1 MVLDK
6 TTISKVLE
14 DVYSSGSKDNI
25 IKSGVIANIMVFDL
39 EVDIDL
45 VMDNP
50 TLQARKKLEGEIT
63 TTIHKKINSKAKIK
77 FNTKI
82 KKQPKPENQ
91 SIKKELSGVD
101 SIIAISSAKGGVGK
115 STFTVNTAAMLAKMG
130 CKVGILDT
138 DIYGPSIPTMLDVEG
153 YVPKS
158 IKVDGVSKIDP
169 IESYGIKLMSIG
181 FFTKLDE
188 AVVWRGP
195 MASKALKQMIFDTN
209 WGELDFLFLD
219 LPPGTGDIHLSLVQ
233 SIPISGAVIIS
244 TPQNVAL
251 ADARRGIKMFQQE
264 TINVPI
270 LGLVENMSYFTSDEE
285 PEVKHFIFGESGVK
299 YLAKDLGK
307 KNIRVN
313 AISAGPIKTL
323 AASGIGDFRYILK
336 WNEYNSPLRRN
347 VSIDEVGGS
356 AVYLISDLSSGVT
369 GEVHHVDSGYNIIGM
384 KDEEAPD
391 ISVAED

>member
-6 TTISKVLE
+6 KTISKVLE

-158 IKVDGVSKIDP
+158 IKIDGVSKIDP

-270 LGLVENMSYFTSDEE
+270 LGLVENMSYFISDEE
-285 PEVKHFIFGESGVK
+285 PKVKHFIFGESGVK
-299 YLAKDLGK
+299 YLAKDLDINFLGE
-307 KNIRVN
+307 I
-313 AISAGPIKTL
+313 PIFKSL
-323 AASGIGDFRYILK
+323 REASDFGRPASLQ
-336 WNEYNSPLRRN
+336 E
-347 VSIDEVGGS
+347 
-356 AVYLISDLSSGVT
+356 
-369 GEVHHVDSGYNIIGM
+369 DSVIEN
-384 KDEEAPD
+384 KFRD
-391 ISVAED
+391 ISKVLVEELIKRNTELPPTKIVKITNLVGCSAINKKS

>member
-209 WGELDFLFLD
+209 RGELDFLFLD

-299 YLAKDLGK
+299 YLAKDLDINFLGE
-307 KNIRVN
+307 I
-313 AISAGPIKTL
+313 PIFKSL
-323 AASGIGDFRYILK
+323 REASDFGRPASLQ
-336 WNEYNSPLRRN
+336 E
-347 VSIDEVGGS
+347 
-356 AVYLISDLSSGVT
+356 
-369 GEVHHVDSGYNIIGM
+369 DSVIEN
-384 KDEEAPD
+384 
-391 ISVAED
+391 

>member
-1 MVLDK
+1 MELNK
-6 TTISKVLE
+6 KTISKVLE
-14 DVYSSGSKDNI
+14 DLYSSGSKDNI
-25 IKSGVIANIMVFDL
+25 IKSGLIANIMVFDM
-39 EVDIDL
+39 EVDVDL
-45 VMDNP
+45 LMDNP
-50 TLQARKKLEGEIT
+50 TLQARKKLEGEIINI
-63 TTIHKKINSKAKIK
+63 IHKKINSKAKIK

-82 KKQPKPENQ
+82 KKEVKPKVE
-91 SIKKELSGVD
+91 SVKKELSGVD

-115 STFTVNTAAMLAKMG
+115 STFTVNIAAMLSKMG

-153 YVPKS
+153 YIPKS
-158 IKVDGVSKIDP
+158 IKIDGVSKIEP

-195 MASKALKQMIFDTN
+195 MASKALNQMIFDTN

-233 SIPISGAVIIS
+233 SIPITGAVIIS

-270 LGLVENMSYFTSDEE
+270 LGLVENMSYFTSNEE
-285 PEVKHFIFGESGVK
+285 PEVKHFIFGENGVK
-299 YLAKDLGK
+299 YLAKDLDINFLGEIPIFTSLREASDFGRPGSLQENSVIENK
-307 KNIRVN
+307 FRD
-313 AISAGPIKTL
+313 ISKLLVEELIK
-323 AASGIGDFRYILK
+323 
-336 WNEYNSPLRRN
+336 RN
-347 VSIDEVGGS
+347 TELPPTKIVKITNLVGCS
-356 AVYLISDLSSGVT
+356 AVNKKS
-369 GEVHHVDSGYNIIGM
+369 
-384 KDEEAPD
+384 
-391 ISVAED
+391 

>member
-1 MVLDK
+1 MELNK
-6 TTISKVLE
+6 KTISKVLE
-14 DVYSSGSKDNI
+14 DLYSSGSKDNI
-25 IKSGVIANIMVFDL
+25 IKSGLIANIMVFDM
-39 EVDIDL
+39 EVDVDL
-45 VMDNP
+45 LMDNP
-50 TLQARKKLEGEIT
+50 TLQARKKLEGEIINI
-63 TTIHKKINSKAKIK
+63 IHKKINSKAKIK

-82 KKQPKPENQ
+82 KKEVKPKVE
-91 SIKKELSGVD
+91 SVKKELSGVD

-115 STFTVNTAAMLAKMG
+115 STFTVNIAAMLAKMG

-153 YVPKS
+153 YIPKS
-158 IKVDGVSKIDP
+158 IKIDGVSKIEP

-195 MASKALKQMIFDTN
+195 MASKALNQMIFDTN

-233 SIPISGAVIIS
+233 SIPITGAVIIS

-270 LGLVENMSYFTSDEE
+270 LGLVENMSYFTSNEE
-285 PEVKHFIFGESGVK
+285 PEVKHFIFGENGVK
-299 YLAKDLGK
+299 YLAKDLDINFLGEIPIFTSLREASDFGRPGSLQENSVIENK
-307 KNIRVN
+307 FRD
-313 AISAGPIKTL
+313 ISKLIVEELIK
-323 AASGIGDFRYILK
+323 
-336 WNEYNSPLRRN
+336 RN
-347 VSIDEVGGS
+347 TELPPTKIVKITNLVGCS
-356 AVYLISDLSSGVT
+356 AVNKKS
-369 GEVHHVDSGYNIIGM
+369 
-384 KDEEAPD
+384 
-391 ISVAED
+391 

>member
-6 TTISKVLE
+6 KMIFKVLE
-14 DVYSSGSKDNI
+14 DLYSSGSKDNI
-25 IKSGVIANIMVFDL
+25 IKSGVIANIMVFGL

-270 LGLVENMSYFTSDEE
+270 LGLVENMSYFISDEE
-285 PEVKHFIFGESGVK
+285 PKVKHFIFGESGVK
-299 YLAKDLGK
+299 YLAKDLDINFLGE
-307 KNIRVN
+307 I
-313 AISAGPIKTL
+313 PIFKSL
-323 AASGIGDFRYILK
+323 REASDFGRPASLQ
-336 WNEYNSPLRRN
+336 E
-347 VSIDEVGGS
+347 
-356 AVYLISDLSSGVT
+356 
-369 GEVHHVDSGYNIIGM
+369 DSVIEN
-384 KDEEAPD
+384 KFRD
-391 ISVAED
+391 ISKVLVEELIKRNTELPPTKIVKITNLVGCSAINKKS

>member
-1 MVLDK
+1 MELNK
-6 TTISKVLE
+6 KTISKVLE
-14 DVYSSGSKDNI
+14 DLYSSGSKDNI
-25 IKSGVIANIMVFDL
+25 IKSGLIANIMVFDM
-39 EVDIDL
+39 EVDVDL
-45 VMDNP
+45 LMDNP
-50 TLQARKKLEGEIT
+50 TLQARKKLEGEIINI
-63 TTIHKKINSKAKIK
+63 IHKKINSKAKIK

-82 KKQPKPENQ
+82 KKEVKPKVE
-91 SIKKELSGVD
+91 SVKKELSGVD

-115 STFTVNTAAMLAKMG
+115 STFTVNIAAMLAKMG

-153 YVPKS
+153 YIPKS
-158 IKVDGVSKIDP
+158 IKIDGVSKIEP

-195 MASKALKQMIFDTN
+195 MASKALNQMIFDTN

-233 SIPISGAVIIS
+233 SIPITGAVIIS

-270 LGLVENMSYFTSDEE
+270 LGLVENMSYFTSNEE
-285 PEVKHFIFGESGVK
+285 PEVKHFIFGENGVK
-299 YLAKDLGK
+299 YLAKDLDINFLGEIPIFTSLREASDFGRPGSLQENSVIENK
-307 KNIRVN
+307 FRD
-313 AISAGPIKTL
+313 ISKLLVEELIK
-323 AASGIGDFRYILK
+323 
-336 WNEYNSPLRRN
+336 RN
-347 VSIDEVGGS
+347 TELPPTKIVKITNLVGCS
-356 AVYLISDLSSGVT
+356 AVNKKS
-369 GEVHHVDSGYNIIGM
+369 
-384 KDEEAPD
+384 
-391 ISVAED
+391 

>member
-299 YLAKDLGK
+299 YLAKDLDINFLGEIPIFK
-307 KNIRVN
+307 SLREASDFGRPASLQEDSVIENKFRD
-313 AISAGPIKTL
+313 ISKVLVEELIKRNTEL
-323 AASGIGDFRYILK
+323 HTTKIVKITIL
-336 WNEYNSPLRRN
+336 
-347 VSIDEVGGS
+347 VGCS
-356 AVYLISDLSSGVT
+356 AVNKKS
-369 GEVHHVDSGYNIIGM
+369 
-384 KDEEAPD
+384 
-391 ISVAED
+391 

>member
-1 MVLDK
+1 MILDK
-6 TTISKVLE
+6 KTISKVLE

-50 TLQARKKLEGEIT
+50 TFQARKKLEGEIT

-101 SIIAISSAKGGVGK
+101 SIIAVSSAKGGVGK

-158 IKVDGVSKIDP
+158 IKIDGVSKINP

-270 LGLVENMSYFTSDEE
+270 LGLVENMSYFISDEE
-285 PEVKHFIFGESGVK
+285 PKVKHFIFGESGVK
-299 YLAKDLGK
+299 YLAKDLDINFLGE
-307 KNIRVN
+307 I
-313 AISAGPIKTL
+313 PIFKSL
-323 AASGIGDFRYILK
+323 REASDFGRPASLQ
-336 WNEYNSPLRRN
+336 E
-347 VSIDEVGGS
+347 
-356 AVYLISDLSSGVT
+356 
-369 GEVHHVDSGYNIIGM
+369 DSVIEN
-384 KDEEAPD
+384 KFRD
-391 ISVAED
+391 ISKVLVEELIKRNTELPPTKIVKITNLVGCSAINKKS

>member
-6 TTISKVLE
+6 KTISKVLE

-285 PEVKHFIFGESGVK
+285 PEVKHFIFGEGGVK
-299 YLAKDLGK
+299 YLAKDLDINFLG
-307 KNIRVN
+307 
-313 AISAGPIKTL
+313 AIPIFKSL
-323 AASGIGDFRYILK
+323 REASDFGRPASLQ
-336 WNEYNSPLRRN
+336 EYSVIENKFRDISKVLVEELIKRN
-347 VSIDEVGGS
+347 TELPPTKIVKITNLVGCS
-356 AVYLISDLSSGVT
+356 AVNKKS
-369 GEVHHVDSGYNIIGM
+369 
-384 KDEEAPD
+384 
-391 ISVAED
+391 

>member
-158 IKVDGVSKIDP
+158 IKIDGVSKIDP

-285 PEVKHFIFGESGVK
+285 PEVKHFIFGESGDK
-299 YLAKDLGK
+299 YLAKDLDINFLGEIPIFK
-307 KNIRVN
+307 SLREASDFGRPASLQEDSVIENKFRD
-313 AISAGPIKTL
+313 ISKVLVEELIK
-323 AASGIGDFRYILK
+323 
-336 WNEYNSPLRRN
+336 RN
-347 VSIDEVGGS
+347 TELPPTKIVKITNLVGCS
-356 AVYLISDLSSGVT
+356 AVNKKS
-369 GEVHHVDSGYNIIGM
+369 
-384 KDEEAPD
+384 
-391 ISVAED
+391 

>member
-1 MVLDK
+1 MELNK
-6 TTISKVLE
+6 KTISKVLE
-14 DVYSSGSKDNI
+14 DLYSSGSKDNI
-25 IKSGVIANIMVFDL
+25 IKSGLIANIMVFDM
-39 EVDIDL
+39 EVDVDL
-45 VMDNP
+45 LMDNP
-50 TLQARKKLEGEIT
+50 TLQARKKLEGEIINI
-63 TTIHKKINSKAKIK
+63 IHKKINSKAKIK

-82 KKQPKPENQ
+82 KKEVNPKVE
-91 SIKKELSGVD
+91 SVKKELSGVD

-115 STFTVNTAAMLAKMG
+115 STFTVNIAAMLAKMG

-153 YVPKS
+153 YIPKS
-158 IKVDGVSKIDP
+158 IKIDGVSKIEP

-195 MASKALKQMIFDTN
+195 MASKALNQMIFDTN

-233 SIPISGAVIIS
+233 SIPITGAVIIS

-270 LGLVENMSYFTSDEE
+270 LGLVENMSYFTSNEE
-285 PEVKHFIFGESGVK
+285 PEVKHFIFGENGVK
-299 YLAKDLGK
+299 YLAKDLDINFLGEIPIFTSLREASDFGRPGSLQENSVIENK
-307 KNIRVN
+307 FRD
-313 AISAGPIKTL
+313 ISKLLVEELIK
-323 AASGIGDFRYILK
+323 
-336 WNEYNSPLRRN
+336 RN
-347 VSIDEVGGS
+347 TELPPTKIVKITNLVGCS
-356 AVYLISDLSSGVT
+356 AVNKKS
-369 GEVHHVDSGYNIIGM
+369 
-384 KDEEAPD
+384 
-391 ISVAED
+391 

>member
-1 MVLDK
+1 MELNK
-6 TTISKVLE
+6 KTISKVLE
-14 DVYSSGSKDNI
+14 DLYSSGSKDNI
-25 IKSGVIANIMVFDL
+25 IKSGLIANIMVFDM
-39 EVDIDL
+39 EVDVDL
-45 VMDNP
+45 LMDNP
-50 TLQARKKLEGEIT
+50 TLQARKKLEGEIINI
-63 TTIHKKINSKAKIK
+63 IHKKINSKAKIK

-82 KKQPKPENQ
+82 KKEVKPKVE
-91 SIKKELSGVD
+91 SVKKELSGVD

-115 STFTVNTAAMLAKMG
+115 STFTVNIAAMLSKMG

-153 YVPKS
+153 YIPKS
-158 IKVDGVSKIDP
+158 IKIDGVSKIEP

-195 MASKALKQMIFDTN
+195 MASKALNQMIFDTN

-233 SIPISGAVIIS
+233 SIPITGAVIIS

-270 LGLVENMSYFTSDEE
+270 LGLVENMSYFTSNEE
-285 PEVKHFIFGESGVK
+285 PEVKHFIFGENGVK
-299 YLAKDLGK
+299 YLAKDLDINFLGEIPIFTSLREASDFGRPGSLQENSVIENK
-307 KNIRVN
+307 FRD
-313 AISAGPIKTL
+313 ISKLIVEELIK
-323 AASGIGDFRYILK
+323 
-336 WNEYNSPLRRN
+336 RN
-347 VSIDEVGGS
+347 TELPPTKIVKITNLVGCS
-356 AVYLISDLSSGVT
+356 AVNKKS
-369 GEVHHVDSGYNIIGM
+369 
-384 KDEEAPD
+384 
-391 ISVAED
+391 

>member
-6 TTISKVLE
+6 KTISKVLE

-45 VMDNP
+45 LMDNP

-158 IKVDGVSKIDP
+158 IKIEGVSKIDP

-270 LGLVENMSYFTSDEE
+270 LGLVENMSYFISDEE

-299 YLAKDLGK
+299 YLAKDLDINFLGE
-307 KNIRVN
+307 I
-313 AISAGPIKTL
+313 PIFKSL
-323 AASGIGDFRYILK
+323 REASDFGRPASLQ
-336 WNEYNSPLRRN
+336 E
-347 VSIDEVGGS
+347 
-356 AVYLISDLSSGVT
+356 
-369 GEVHHVDSGYNIIGM
+369 DSVIEN
-384 KDEEAPD
+384 KFRD
-391 ISVAED
+391 ISKVLVEELIKRNTELPPTKIVKITNLVGCSAINKKS